1 MADLWLAVF
10 EPIIFFKDNVR
21 DFLELGGPVLVVIA
35 LVTFVMW
42 GLIFDHL
49 FYLRGNHRQA
59 VQQALQSWKERSDHR
74 SWHAH
79 QIRARLISLV
89 SQGLERHLRVLKA
102 LVALCPLLGLLGTV
116 AGMIEVFDVMAVAGS
131 GNPRSM
137 ATGVSKAMI
146 TTMAGMVAA
155 LSGIF
160 MNVYLQRRVVRERQ
174 HFGEQLT
181 TESPLVSRLRK

>member
-1 MADLWLAVF
+1 MADLWLTLF
-10 EPIIFFKDNVR
+10 EPIILFKENVR

-35 LVTFVMW
+35 LVTFIMW

-49 FYLRGNHRQA
+49 FYLQGSHRQA
-59 VQQALQSWKERSDHR
+59 VQRALQNWKERSDR
-74 SWHAH
+74 KSWYAH
-79 QIRARLISLV
+79 QIRTRLISVV

-174 HFGEQLT
+174 RLGEQLIT
-181 TESPLVSRLRK
+181 DHL